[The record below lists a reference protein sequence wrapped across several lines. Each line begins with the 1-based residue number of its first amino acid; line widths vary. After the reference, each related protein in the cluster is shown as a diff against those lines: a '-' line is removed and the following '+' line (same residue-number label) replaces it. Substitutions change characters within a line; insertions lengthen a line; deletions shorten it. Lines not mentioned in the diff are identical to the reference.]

1 MMSRF
6 DIRPYQ
12 GIPMGESV
20 GDEPVRDTL
29 ADLTEKFDAMIA
41 QLEARQIE
49 HNTPPPPAPPKRKR
63 PARAAKPATK
73 PAAKPK
79 AE

>member
-1 MMSRF
+1 MSRF

-12 GIPMGESV
+12 GIPMGSGV
-20 GDEPVRDTL
+20 GDEPVRDPL
-29 ADLTEKFDAMIA
+29 ATLTEKFDAMIA

-49 HNTPPPPAPPKRKR
+49 HNTPPPPAPAKRKR
-63 PARAAKPATK
+63 TP
-73 PAAKPK
+73 KPK